1 MILKDR
7 INVKH
12 KKTGLDYAITGFSK
26 NCTNK
31 NEGEILVL
39 YESLTMYKDV
49 HFSREIGEFVKKF
62 DCPDL
67 SEFVVKFTDL
77 LSEYSKPE

>member
-39 YESLTMYKDV
+39 YSM
-49 HFSREIGEFVKKF
+49 
-62 DCPDL
+62 
-67 SEFVVKFTDL
+67 
-77 LSEYSKPE
+77 